1 MGVSFKLYGY
11 DHDVL
16 ILPWGLDAPLCR
28 IETDDEPVH
37 AVAKANIAK
46 INCNKRIKPRGSL
59 NIPKYACIALGKKI
73 STNNLRLQVT
83 INQIDA
89 QLRSSAHIDALDS
102 VMKIVLELT

>member
-46 INCNKRIKPRGSL
+46 INCNKRIKPRGSINRSMNNVLLSIKSILPL

-73 STNNLRLQVT
+73 STNNL
-83 INQIDA
+83 
-89 QLRSSAHIDALDS
+89 
-102 VMKIVLELT
+102 K